1 MIMGADIE
9 HENEMLTIAEHLA
22 HVYIDVLG
30 ERVPPEL
37 VSLIARLRRAT
48 RR

>member
-9 HENEMLTIAEHLA
+9 HENEMLTITEHLA
-22 HVYIDVLG
+22 HVSSAC
-30 ERVPPEL
+30 PPEL